1 MDGRRASGGGRWTLV
16 CSCCIALAQ
25 PARADELAAQEV
37 TVRGDTAPLSHV
49 RRAPSVAATSL
60 SGESLSGAG
69 LSAADVLS
77 RVPGVQVTRTGAQ
90 SDVATASIR
99 GSDAD
104 QVPVYLAGVRLND
117 EVSGTADLASVPLWL
132 IERVEVFRGNAPEGA
147 DRLGIGGAIFFW
159 PRVPRATRAGGGAG
173 LGSFSERQGWA
184 FAELGSPRAA
194 SLVAV
199 RRSGADNDY
208 PYTDDRGQRFDLDE
222 RRAVRQNAD
231 FAQTDAWAI
240 GRWQLARGARVSSVL
255 SLVER
260 EQGVTSLALV
270 PVRRARSTT
279 RRLLFGGSVFVPCA
293 SDERCRLEL
302 ETSAIAAGSRIDDPA
317 LELQALGASWL
328 DDRGER
334 ASQRARLVYE
344 LSPELSLSA
353 GATAALENLRVRRE
367 RALPRGGNR
376 RTLLPAVG
384 AEWRPLPA
392 LAVFA
397 LAALEC
403 HFTRGQSV
411 RFGFSVE
418 RDADGCPVEP
428 ALRLGLAYALAPGL
442 ELLSNVGRYVRAP
455 TLGEL
460 YGTSALVD
468 GNPNLRVETGVSLDI
483 GLRHTLRFGQAR
495 DAVSIDAFAFAR
507 DAHDLVRYRRSSLEA
522 LSPFNVASA
531 RLLGVELAAAADL
544 LRHVRLE
551 ASGTLLDARETTSD
565 PALDP
570 TSNDVLPNTAR
581 LTLSALAELYLLP
594 ARAPLGLTRAS
605 LGLRYFHKSS
615 RYADPAGQNVLPEQ
629 HFVDVEAAARLFG
642 ERLALRVALDNLF
655 DTQTS
660 DLIGLP
666 VPGRSYHATLALTF

>member
-1 MDGRRASGGGRWTLV
+1 M
-16 CSCCIALAQ
+16 
-25 PARADELAAQEV
+25 
-37 TVRGDTAPLSHV
+37 RGDATPLGHV

-99 GSDAD
+99 GADAD

-132 IERVEVFRGNAPEGA
+132 IERVEVFRGNAPEAA

-159 PRVPRATRAGGGAG
+159 PRVPRATRLGGGVG
-173 LGSFSERQGWA
+173 LGSFGERQGWV

-199 RRSGADNDY
+199 RRSAANNDY
-208 PYTDDRGQRFDLDE
+208 SYTDDRGQRFDLDE

-240 GRWQLARGARVSSVL
+240 GRWQLGRGARASSVL

-260 EQGVTSLALV
+260 EQGVTSLALA

-279 RRLLFGGSVFVPCA
+279 RRLLFGGSVLVPCA
-293 SDERCRLEL
+293 ANERCRLEL
-302 ETSAIAAGSRIDDPA
+302 ETSAISAGSRIADPA
-317 LELQALGASWL
+317 LELQALGARWL

-334 ASQRARLVYE
+334 ASQRARLVYQ

-353 GATAALENLRVRRE
+353 GVTAALENLRVRRDG
-367 RALPRGGNR
+367 ALPRGGNR
-376 RTLLPAVG
+376 RTLLPSLA

-411 RFGFSVE
+411 RFGFGIEQGS
-418 RDADGCPVEP
+418 DGCPVQP
-428 ALRLGLAYALAPGL
+428 ALRLGLAYTLAPRL
-442 ELLSNVGRYVRAP
+442 ELLSNVARYVRAP

-468 GNPNLRVETGVSLDI
+468 GNPNLRAETGVSLDV
-483 GLRHTLRFGQAR
+483 GLRHTLRFAEGR
-495 DAVSIDAFAFAR
+495 DALSVDAFAFAR
-507 DAHDLVRYRRSSLEA
+507 DADELVRYRRSSLEA
-522 LSPFNVASA
+522 LSPFNVARA

-544 LRHVRLE
+544 FQHVRLE
-551 ASGTLLDARETTSD
+551 ASGTLLDARETTRD
-565 PALDP
+565 PTLDP
-570 TSNDVLPNTAR
+570 TPNDVLPNSAR
-581 LTLSALAELYLLP
+581 LTLSTLAELYTTLDGSLL
-594 ARAPLGLTRAS
+594 GRAS

-629 HFVDVEAAARLFG
+629 HFVDVEAGAHFFG

-666 VPGRSYHATLALTF
+666 VPGRSYHATLSLTF